1 MIKKVSFVVLFFLFT
16 FSSLV
21 ADAVMAERY
30 LTAANNQYLDKN
42 YKKSYEYV
50 NIALKMYEEEPIA
63 DNTIMLAEMVYY
75 GYLSEIKTQKDMIA
89 FAEVKEQLNIFPLV
103 VSDRITVLIKTLNA
117 IELQSIA
124 QNNNSQQNK
133 EIIELQL
140 TEMRTRQETELK
152 TLQENQM
159 LALET
164 QKELLTQLN
173 EQTGKFTHAITESVK
188 QAENNNHVVLR
199 AVALI
204 GVILI
209 FVFII
214 IIIAISISFGNN
226 KRQQEQFAA
235 TLKMVAQMNKGG
247 DRLALGGVTDIQN
260 MRSAGSSRW
269 GVDALPEPEQ
279 TEEEKQE
286 LSELAYKCE
295 RLGSEIDFI
304 TGRKNN
310 SKNVSEMVFKLACAM
325 GIPNTTAM
333 VYFCASMVYDAGF
346 LSLDQDLLQ
355 ADELTE
361 TQKNQIK
368 CHVRKGIDQM
378 DFVPAKYHQI
388 FVDAATK
395 HHENLDGTGYPDNL
409 KGDDVPEIARLIR
422 ISESFVSLISRR
434 KYRGIMD
441 KESAIAELR
450 LQKDAIDQK
459 IVDVLDSIV

>member
-50 NIALKMYEEEPIA
+50 NIALKMYEEELIA
-63 DNTIMLAEMVYY
+63 NNTIMLAEKVYY

-124 QNNNSQQNK
+124 QNNNSQQDK
-133 EIIELQL
+133 EISELQL
-140 TEMRTRQETELK
+140 TEMRTRQEKELK
-152 TLQENQM
+152 ILQEKQM
-159 LALET
+159 LALEA

-173 EQTGKFTHAITESVK
+173 EQTGKFTHSITERVK
-188 QAENNNHVVLR
+188 QVEDNNHVVLR

-204 GVILI
+204 GVIL
-209 FVFII
+209 VFLFIT
-214 IIIAISISFGNN
+214 IIIAITISFGNN

-235 TLKMVAQMNKGG
+235 TLKMIAQMNKGC
-247 DRLALGGVTDIQN
+247 DRIALGGVTDIQN
-260 MRSAGSSRW
+260 LRSVGSSRW
-269 GVDALPEPEQ
+269 GGDILPEPEL
-279 TEEEKQE
+279 TEEEKKE

-310 SKNVSEMVFKLACAM
+310 SKNVSEMVFKIACAM
-325 GIPNTTAM
+325 GIQNTTAM

-361 TQKNQIK
+361 PQKNQIK
-368 CHVRKGIDQM
+368 CHVRKGTDKI
-378 DFVPAKYHQI
+378 DFVPVRYHQI
-388 FVDAATK
+388 FIDAATK

-409 KGDDVPEIARLIR
+409 KGEDIPEIARLIR